1 MLSTLN
7 PSKNLSVNTN
17 PINQALSQVNIIK
30 KRGGESGHQRLVDGT
45 VIPIKQT
52 LMKQKLAEMNSRNR
66 NRSHSSSAM
75 NQRER
80 PHLPFDAIEALADYD
95 ANMTLQYNHLGD
107 FKLPLDKITSGI

>member
-1 MLSTLN
+1 MTTGKLQREITQYKKMLSTLN

-52 LMKQKLAEMNSRNR
+52 LMRQKLAEMNSRNA

-75 NQRER
+75 NHHDRER

-95 ANMTLQYNHLGD
+95 ANMTL
-107 FKLPLDKITSGI
+107 